1 LARREKVSAQ
11 WRGGLI
17 PNKGIRNT
25 FFYFAKERAMVLF
38 DEFVAHTSVVS
49 IMLLV
54 GTTSVVILYLLLQIA
69 SLMERILTGQ
79 GKEMIA
85 DMKARFMPMS
95 QAGANIPP
103 LRKDHKAFW
112 ISVGIGYG
120 LGGLFLFLPVIL
132 VLFIVYLVF
141 RYTIFRF
148 V

>member
-54 GTTSVVILYLLLQIA
+54 GTTSVVFLYLLLQIT
-69 SLMERILTGQ
+69 SLVERILTGQ
-79 GKEMIA
+79 GKQMVA

-95 QAGANIPP
+95 QGVNKP

-112 ISVGIGYG
+112 IAVGIGYG
-120 LGGLFLFLPVIL
+120 LGGLFLFLPVIF

-141 RYTIFRF
+141 RYIIFRL

>member
-1 LARREKVSAQ
+1 
-11 WRGGLI
+11 
-17 PNKGIRNT
+17 
-25 FFYFAKERAMVLF
+25 
-38 DEFVAHTSVVS
+38 
-49 IMLLV
+49 MLLV

-79 GKEMIA
+79 GKEMVA

-95 QAGANIPP
+95 QGVNKPP
-103 LRKDHKAFW
+103 LRKDHKVFW
-112 ISVGIGYG
+112 IAVGIGYG

-141 RYTIFRF
+141 RYIIFRF

>member
-1 LARREKVSAQ
+1 M
-11 WRGGLI
+11 I
-17 PNKGIRNT
+17 PNRRDQEHL
-25 FFYFAKERAMVLF
+25 FYFPKEREMVLF

-54 GTTSVVILYLLLQIA
+54 GTTSVVILYLLLQIT

-79 GKEMIA
+79 GKQMVA

-95 QAGANIPP
+95 QGVNKP

-112 ISVGIGYG
+112 IAVGIGYG

-141 RYTIFRF
+141 RYIIFRF